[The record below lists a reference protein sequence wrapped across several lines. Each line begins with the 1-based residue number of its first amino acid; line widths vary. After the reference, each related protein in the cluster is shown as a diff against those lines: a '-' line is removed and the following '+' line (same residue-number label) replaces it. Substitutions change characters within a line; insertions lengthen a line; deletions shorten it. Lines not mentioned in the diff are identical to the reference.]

1 MRGSQDLAPRRQAAY
16 AKALWFMRDTPQ
28 FSKSGHI
35 HDGIA
40 DYPIAERGIK
50 IRAARQNSSV
60 ARGQQRHRFI
70 Q

>member
-1 MRGSQDLAPRRQAAY
+1 
-16 AKALWFMRDTPQ
+16 MRDTPQ